1 MRKSSGGVFLCRR
14 NRPSYGNRIRAKYVA
29 KLGVQTAGMIFQT
42 GSGNRADCHI
52 KRILQAGVFIEQ
64 LIP

>member
-1 MRKSSGGVFLCRR
+1 MQKEQTDLRKPNSGK
-14 NRPSYGNRIRAKYVA
+14 NVA

-52 KRILQAGVFIEQ
+52 KRILQAGIFIEQ